1 MVKPKKKLTNKE
13 MMAMIQG
20 LAMEIGQL
28 KNHIF
33 TCDMLI
39 DDYITFKEDADP
51 FKEYLKEKYEP
62 KEEDEETRYDP
73 WKLQLEQAYGPN
85 WRELIEGSTNV

>member
-28 KNHIF
+28 KNHTF

-39 DDYITFKEDADP
+39 DDYITFKEDAEP

-62 KEEDEETRYDP
+62 KEEDEEEIDD
-73 WKLQLEQAYGPN
+73 
-85 WRELIEGSTNV
+85 IEKAEDK

>member
-13 MMAMIQG
+13 MMGMIQG

-39 DDYITFKEDADP
+39 DDYITFKEDAEP
-51 FKEYLKEKYEP
+51 FKAYLKEKYEP
-62 KEEDEETRYDP
+62 KEEDAETIDDHE
-73 WKLQLEQAYGPN
+73 KTEDK
-85 WRELIEGSTNV
+85 

>member
-13 MMAMIQG
+13 MLATIQS

-28 KNHIF
+28 RQHIM
-33 TCDMLI
+33 TGDMLI
-39 DDYITFKEDADP
+39 DDYITFKEDSEG

-62 KEEDEETRYDP
+62 KKEDEEETEDNE
-73 WKLQLEQAYGPN
+73 KAEDK
-85 WRELIEGSTNV
+85 